1 MFASWRLLINDRLRS
16 VGKRKEKN
24 EVIFHI
30 EKFTTSFLYT
40 WFKFFIRKRHIKQYI
55 IWFIIKPL
63 FAYKSIK
70 HESCRKEANNFKCL
84 ELHYTELNAWLH
96 SSLAV
101 LSSQLTSLFPQANI
115 VSSNAARVS
124 LRSLQNFL
132 IFFTTI
138 VSIVVW
144 LKREVLKKYLS

>member
-1 MFASWRLLINDRLRS
+1 MLVRERRRM
-16 VGKRKEKN
+16 KK
-24 EVIFHI
+24 VIFHN
-30 EKFTTSFLYT
+30 EKFTSSFLYT

-63 FAYKSIK
+63 FVCKSLK
-70 HESCRKEANNFKCL
+70 HESCRKETNNFKCL
-84 ELHYTELNAWLH
+84 ELHYTELNAWSH

-101 LSSQLTSLFPQANI
+101 LSSQLTSLFPQASI

-132 IFFTTI
+132 VLFTTF

-144 LKREVLKKYLS
+144 SKREVLKKYLS

>member
-1 MFASWRLLINDRLRS
+1 MIDFGLSVRERRRMKLFFTLRNLQHHFYIHGLNFLL
-16 VGKRKEKN
+16 EKD
-24 EVIFHI
+24 
-30 EKFTTSFLYT
+30 
-40 WFKFFIRKRHIKQYI
+40 IKQYI

-63 FAYKSIK
+63 FACKSIK

>member
-1 MFASWRLLINDRLRS
+1 MIDFGLSVRERRRMKLFFTLRNLQHHFYIHGLNFLL
-16 VGKRKEKN
+16 EKD
-24 EVIFHI
+24 
-30 EKFTTSFLYT
+30 
-40 WFKFFIRKRHIKQYI
+40 IKQYI